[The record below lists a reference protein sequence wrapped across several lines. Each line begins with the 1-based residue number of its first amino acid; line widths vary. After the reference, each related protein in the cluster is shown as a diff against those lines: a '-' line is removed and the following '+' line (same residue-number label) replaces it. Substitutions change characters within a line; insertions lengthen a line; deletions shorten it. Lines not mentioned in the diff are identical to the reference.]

1 MKVPSLSSFQNC
13 SYWLK
18 SGIGSYWMSRGTYQ
32 LQATSEPGYR
42 ISIRGSLPTDGAP
55 LHAGMV
61 KTKSGWLTFAEA
73 PSGDTPGAVLLAT
86 SGYLLCRSAD
96 EKVLLS

>member
-1 MKVPSLSSFQNC
+1 MNVPSFQN
-13 SYWLK
+13 YPHWLK

-42 ISIRGSLPTDGAP
+42 ISIRGSLPKDGSP

-61 KTKSGWLTFAEA
+61 KTDVFSNSELDQIFLI
-73 PSGDTPGAVLLAT
+73 SNFFLAFF
-86 SGYLLCRSAD
+86 
-96 EKVLLS
+96 